1 MKIYQFLKTL
11 TLIVLMLTSCSS
23 SKDIFYMQDLEKLD
37 KFSYDYSDYLL
48 KPDDILKIDVKSEEP
63 LLAKI
68 FNPTTIDKQVST
80 TKETL
85 IYEGYI
91 IDRSGYIV
99 FPQMGKIKV
108 SNLTINQVREIIYDY
123 ITKNKIL
130 TNPFIDVKL
139 LNARFTIIGEVNRP
153 GRYDFINNNLNLLEA
168 IGIAGDL
175 TINGKRNDISVIRNN
190 GSENKIYKINL
201 TNSDF
206 LKSDVFQIN
215 SGDIIIVNPNT
226 SRVKNAGIIGNSG
239 TLLSL
244 LSFLLSTIIVTTSN

>member
-1 MKIYQFLKTL
+1 MKIHQFLRIL
-11 TLIVLMLTSCSS
+11 SLVVLILSSCSS
-23 SKDIFYMQDLEKLD
+23 GKDIFYIQDFEELNE
-37 KFSYDYSDYLL
+37 FSYDYSDYLL
-48 KPDDILKIDVKSEEP
+48 KSDDILKIDVKSEEP

-68 FNPTTIDKQVST
+68 FNPTTANTQLSNN
-80 TKETL
+80 KETL

-91 IDRSGYIV
+91 IDSDGYIV

-108 SNLTINQVREIIYDY
+108 SNLTLNQVRDKIYDY
-123 ITKNKIL
+123 ITENKIL

-139 LNARFTIIGEVNRP
+139 LNARFTIIGEVNKP

-175 TINGKRNDISVIRNN
+175 TINGKRNDVSVIRNN

-244 LSFLLSTIIVTTSN
+244 LSFLLSTIILTTN